1 MSEDVRE
8 FCVRDGHRTVTRFFR
23 PTAELMQSIWRLAFY
38 ADRYG
43 LQAADTHT
51 EYAAIADML
60 DIDNPPPLGG
70 GTKRKGK

>member
-1 MSEDVRE
+1 
-8 FCVRDGHRTVTRFFR
+8 
-23 PTAELMQSIWRLAFY
+23 MQSIWRLAFY